1 MNQQIRDNLYDR
13 AVTLENLESIMKS
26 CSNKNSSQLSL
37 FDDVKKETISLKI
50 PENVNYDE
58 MIQKEVDVLGVS
70 LTYNIQDRYILHSR
84 RFCNHTLRTINE
96 LTESQDRIVFIG
108 RLDEIEYKKSL
119 AGNNYARIT
128 WKDYDSECRM
138 FLFGDSYQK
147 LISRAFK
154 NRYYLCECSY
164 NNDKNSLSIAN
175 FRPIE
180 DININEYIT
189 TIILE
194 PKTKEHIFQLR
205 DYIFSNMIGG
215 EYNLIFNMDEYDSE
229 FAAPYKIRFTEENYC
244 DIKDLIKNINVR
256 YDR

>member
-13 AVTLENLESIMKS
+13 AVMLENLESIMKS

-37 FDDVKKETISLKI
+37 FDDISKETISLKM

-108 RLDEIEYKKSL
+108 RLDDIEYKKSL
-119 AGNNYARIT
+119 AGNNYGRII
-128 WKDYDSECRM
+128 WRDYDSECRM

-164 NNDKNSLSIAN
+164 NNDKNSLSIVN

-180 DININEYIT
+180 DINIEEYVS
-189 TIILE
+189 TIIIE
-194 PKTKEHIFQLR
+194 PKDKYHIFSLR
-205 DYIFSNMIGG
+205 EYVFGNMIGG
-215 EYNLIFNMDEYDSE
+215 GYNLIFLYEGQE
-229 FAAPYKIRFTEENYC
+229 LVAPYKVRFTEENYC